1 MKKRKYTCVVKRG
14 SLRSIES
21 TMVFKEEGSLKI
33 NQPRGGSEEEVEIVP
48 ER

>member
-21 TMVFKEEGSLKI
+21 TTVFKEASLKI